1 MNESKNSQKIYIR
14 ADLHVHSKFSYD
26 CNLDFETI
34 VDKALSRQIG
44 CVAITDHDEIDGA
57 LKMAT
62 SSLPIR
68 VIVGEEIRT
77 SEGEIIGLFLK
88 EHIQPG
94 LSIMKTIEHIKEQD
108 GVVYVPHPFDGVR
121 NSTITEEALR
131 MILPMVDVI
140 EVFNYRNLFAS
151 YNSKALEFAKTHA
164 LAQGAGSDAH
174 FAFEIGKCYVE
185 MPSFETKQEFLEN
198 IQRGKVYGRSSFLP
212 ARVVMKAYRK
222 VSKIFGKQREKR

>member
-1 MNESKNSQKIYIR
+1 MSKYRKSPNISLR
-14 ADLHVHSKFSYD
+14 ADLHIHSKFSYD

-34 VDKALSRQIG
+34 ADKALSRQID
-44 CVAITDHDEIDGA
+44 CVAITDHNEIEGA

-88 EHIQPG
+88 NHIQPS
-94 LSIMKTIEHIKEQD
+94 LSITKTIDSIKEQD
-108 GVVYVPHPFDGVR
+108 GVVYVPHPFDVVR
-121 NSTITEEALR
+121 NSTITEEALK

-151 YNSKALEFAKTHA
+151 YNRKALEFAKTHA
-164 LAQGAGSDAH
+164 LAHGAGSDAH
-174 FAFEIGKCYVE
+174 FAFEIGKCYVD
-185 MPSFETKQEFLEN
+185 MPSFETKRDFLEN
-198 IQRGKVYGRSSFLP
+198 IQQGNAYGKSSFLP
-212 ARVVMKAYRK
+212 ARVVMKAYH
-222 VSKIFGKQREKR
+222 KIFGSA